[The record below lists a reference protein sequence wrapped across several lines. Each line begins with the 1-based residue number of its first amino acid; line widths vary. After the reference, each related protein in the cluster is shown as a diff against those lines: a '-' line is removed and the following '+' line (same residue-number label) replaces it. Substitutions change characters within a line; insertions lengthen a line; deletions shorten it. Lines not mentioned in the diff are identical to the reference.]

1 MTQTRVSRI
10 WNTTIAGSNSIVSL
24 CIFVGMVGIVAYLGF
39 TVWNIMGHS
48 LSFDFQRMLR
58 DIALLI
64 ILVKAYRILLYYFRQ
79 HHISIKYIV
88 EIAIIA
94 PAIELIFAPLN
105 HTFEIS
111 ILLAVFAMV
120 NLTLY
125 LLFFENLSKA
135 DEEECRESHVLDVG
149 QHE

>member
-1 MTQTRVSRI
+1 MTYKHTKRI
-10 WNTTIAGSNSIVSL
+10 LNTIISLVNGIVSL
-24 CIFVGMVGIVAYLGF
+24 FIFLGMIGIVIYLGF
-39 TVWNIMGHS
+39 NVWNIVVHALG
-48 LSFDFQRMLR
+48 FDFQRMLR